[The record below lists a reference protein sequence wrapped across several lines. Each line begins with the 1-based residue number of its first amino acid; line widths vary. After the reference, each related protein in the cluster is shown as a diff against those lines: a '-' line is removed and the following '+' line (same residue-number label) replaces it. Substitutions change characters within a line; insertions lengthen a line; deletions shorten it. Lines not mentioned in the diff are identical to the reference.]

1 MCIDGWRFFDKSLY
15 EDKHLGIYTVKNSLP
30 KQKTT
35 IVVDKKLWKDFLSFV
50 VKKHGTTR
58 KTSVEIESAIREYLN
73 HHGKEV

>member
-1 MCIDGWRFFDKSLY
+1 V
-15 EDKHLGIYTVKNSLP
+15 ENSLP

-58 KTSVEIESAIREYLN
+58 KTSVEIESAIGEYLN
-73 HHGKEV
+73 HHSKEV

>member
-1 MCIDGWRFFDKSLY
+1 MDKRLA
-15 EDKHLGIYTVKNSLP
+15 IYTVKNSLP

-35 IVVDKKLWKDFLSFV
+35 IVVEKKLWKDFLSFV

-73 HHGKEV
+73 QHGSEV

>member
-1 MCIDGWRFFDKSLY
+1 
-15 EDKHLGIYTVKNSLP
+15 VNNSLP

-35 IVVDKKLWKDFLSFV
+35 IVVDKELWKDFLSFI

-73 HHGKEV
+73 HHRKEV

>member
-1 MCIDGWRFFDKSLY
+1 VDKRLA
-15 EDKHLGIYTVKNSLP
+15 IYTVKNSLP

-58 KTSVEIESAIREYLN
+58 KTSLEIESAIREYLN
-73 HHGKEV
+73 HYSKEV

>member
-1 MCIDGWRFFDKSLY
+1 M
-15 EDKHLGIYTVKNSLP
+15 KNSLP

-35 IVVDKKLWKDFLSFV
+35 IVVEKKLWKDFLSFV

-73 HHGKEV
+73 HHSKEV

>member
-1 MCIDGWRFFDKSLY
+1 VDKRLA
-15 EDKHLGIYTVKNSLP
+15 IYTVKNSLP

-35 IVVDKKLWKDFLSFV
+35 IVVEKKLWKDFLSFV

-73 HHGKEV
+73 QHGSEV

>member
-1 MCIDGWRFFDKSLY
+1 M
-15 EDKHLGIYTVKNSLP
+15 KNLLP

-58 KTSVEIESAIREYLN
+58 KTSVEIESAISEYLN
-73 HHGKEV
+73 HHSGEA

>member
-1 MCIDGWRFFDKSLY
+1 VDKRLA
-15 EDKHLGIYTVKNSLP
+15 IYTVKNSLP

-73 HHGKEV
+73 HHTKEV